1 MDEESPSEASRL
13 PDALVPTVAHMY
25 VLGETCGV
33 NWNRSLGTCI
43 QFLKPN
49 AVVVGWR
56 YMQYAALTS
65 FTSHNKCATMF

>member
-33 NWNRSLGTCI
+33 NWNRSLAWSFHSEAWEGITIIVMFSAQALFSHDAGTFI
-43 QFLKPN
+43 FPE
-49 AVVVGWR
+49 
-56 YMQYAALTS
+56 
-65 FTSHNKCATMF
+65 